1 MGIILGH
8 AVSMVS
14 IGSQDHHDRP
24 SRDSRTLASSR
35 LPSVLAVEIP
45 LSWRPTEDR
54 CGTARADPADERR
67 KFLVGSA
74 AHSWRVAQARL
85 RGRSVQRREVY
96 GPRSQGWR
104 TFLRNHAPD
113 IAAMDLFGVPTIG
126 FDLLY
131 VLVIVRLARRDL
143 VRIDATPHPTAE
155 HARSR
160 RHSLGMRLR
169 AT

>member
-1 MGIILGH
+1 AAEGAGSHPTHEWGSLVLGH

-14 IGSQDHHDRP
+14 ISSQGHHDHP

-85 RGRSVQRREVY
+85 RGLRRCY
-96 GPRSQGWR
+96 DAP
-104 TFLRNHAPD
+104 TKNHGDP
-113 IAAMDLFGVPTIG
+113 
-126 FDLLY
+126 
-131 VLVIVRLARRDL
+131 
-143 VRIDATPHPTAE
+143 
-155 HARSR
+155 
-160 RHSLGMRLR
+160 
-169 AT
+169 